1 MLKKERQQ
9 IQETQHQVGTNIT
22 VPAMDTIHH
31 HQIIFNR
38 VLHSDNIERSITF
51 RKESEETFVTYQE
64 LFEFLEERTGIPK
77 KYFIITHNKQ
87 HINYIDT
94 FLVYYSSYSSKHTHF
109 KPSKPFETI
118 YTRMHL
124 NIDYHIYNF
133 YRRMLKSNFTDG
145 TYLEFMKYTDE
156 LYSSSYKSSNPK
168 TIETLYLC
176 CKLLIEY
183 DSNFKFLSPF
193 KQFKLMTQYEVVSK
207 RHKHLAKL

>member
-1 MLKKERQQ
+1 MTATN
-9 IQETQHQVGTNIT
+9 ETMNY
-22 VPAMDTIHH
+22 H

-38 VLHSDNIERSITF
+38 VPHADGNEKSITF
-51 RKESEETFVTYQE
+51 QKESHDNYVTYHD

-77 KYFIITHNKQ
+77 KYFIIIHKKQ
-87 HINYIDT
+87 HISYIDT

-109 KPSKPFETI
+109 KPSKPFETM

-133 YRRMLKSNFTDG
+133 YRGILKSNLTDG
-145 TYLEFMKYTDE
+145 SYLEFMKYTDE
-156 LYSSSYKSSNPK
+156 LYGSSYKSDNPK

-183 DSNFKFLSPF
+183 NSNFKLLSPF